1 MLFPE
6 QKYEIVTF
14 GKDCSSKKTEKNNGV
29 GLNLVT
35 GKIRMVKLKIKN
47 GSKNFGTE

>member
-14 GKDCSSKKTEKNNGV
+14 GKDCSSKKLKKQWRWSQSCNGKN
-29 GLNLVT
+29 
-35 GKIRMVKLKIKN
+35 
-47 GSKNFGTE
+47 